1 MKKKSKCFGSYQEF
15 VFTETGK
22 NGRESKKSKLDI
34 GSRPFETKSSY
45 MAFLDTFVSISF
57 TKVLEKMEEKGK
69 DASLPFLRVFAKD
82 IVDREMAFYV
92 QRVSGPAHRKH
103 RGLSV
108 LSGDSQ
114 AMENGR
120 NEWRKE
126 QVCHFTMFVYLF

>member
-1 MKKKSKCFGSYQEF
+1 MEKLLKKKSKCFGSYQEF
-15 VFTETGK
+15 IFTESS
-22 NGRESKKSKLDI
+22 RESKRSRLDI

-45 MAFLDTFVSISF
+45 MAFLDTFVPISF
-57 TKVLEKMEEKGK
+57 TKVLEKMDEKGK

-92 QRVSGPAHRKH
+92 QRVSGPAHRKQ

-114 AMENGR
+114 AVENV
-120 NEWRKE
+120 WTKE
-126 QVCHFTMFVYLF
+126 QVCCS